1 MKVDRVAMSQ
11 TGTSP
16 EPVEELPYRVELWHI
31 DGTDTVE
38 RVLARALNVQLA
50 QAIFKAAAEEHPER
64 RITLCEGLRVIAD
77 SSR

>member
-1 MKVDRVAMSQ
+1 MNLDRVAMSQ

-16 EPVEELPYRVELWHI
+16 EPAEELPYRVELWHI

-38 RVLARALNVQLA
+38 RVLARAVNGQLA
-50 QAIFKAAAEEHPER
+50 QAIFKAAAEEYPDR
-64 RITLCEGLRVIAD
+64 RITLYEGPRMIAD

>member
-1 MKVDRVAMSQ
+1 MKLDRVAMSQ

-38 RVLARALNVQLA
+38 RVLARALKVQLA

-64 RITLCEGLRVIAD
+64 RITLCKGPRVIAD